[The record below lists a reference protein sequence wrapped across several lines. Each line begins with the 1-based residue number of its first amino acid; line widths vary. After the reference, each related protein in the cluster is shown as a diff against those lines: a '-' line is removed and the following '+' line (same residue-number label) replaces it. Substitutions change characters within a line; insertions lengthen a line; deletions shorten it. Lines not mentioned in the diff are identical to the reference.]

1 MSDDLKHALLLASA
15 FGLLFASAEWLY
27 HRRRV
32 HAEYTRKYVHLST
45 GVLAMAFPFLFKD
58 HWPVLILCGGFLVIL
73 VLSLR
78 LGLLPSIN
86 AVDRKTRGSLLFPI
100 VVYGC
105 FLVHRH
111 YGLYIFYY
119 LPILVLAFCDPAA
132 AFVGK
137 RWPWGRFTLLGHTK
151 TLSGSVAFFVVASL
165 LGVFLFRSA
174 EEAPMGEALVLA
186 LLVAASTASAEAVTH
201 WGYDNLTIPCVAT
214 AILAFAKSC
223 FSFF

>member
-1 MSDDLKHALLLASA
+1 MSEELLHVVLLALG

-27 HRRRV
+27 HKRRV
-32 HAEYTRKYVHLST
+32 PAEYTRKYVHLST
-45 GVLAMAFPFLFKD
+45 GVLAMAFPFLFND
-58 HWPVLILCGGFLVIL
+58 HWPVLFLCGGFLLIL
-73 VLSLR
+73 LLSLK

-86 AVDRKTRGSLLFPI
+86 AVDRKTRGSVLFPI
-100 VVYGC
+100 VVYCC
-105 FLVHRH
+105 FLTYRH

-151 TLSGSVAFFVVASL
+151 TLSGSLAFFAVASL

-174 EEAPMGEALVLA
+174 EEAPMGEAIVLA
-186 LLVAASTASAEAVTH
+186 LLVAASTTVAEAVTH
-201 WGYDNLTIPCVAT
+201 WGYDNLTIPTVAT